1 MAVVLEWYG
10 NQLMTKAEAATERG
24 LTKLA
29 GKIAQHSRDLMHET
43 KHGKKYRS
51 LPQTTSAPYEAPAVQ
66 TARLQNSV
74 QIDDSERMIRKI
86 GTNLDYGLY
95 LEVGTSK
102 MTERPYL
109 RPALF
114 KFTGRA
120 GEELFESLLK

>member
-10 NQLMTKAEAATERG
+10 SQLMTKAEAATERG

-29 GKIAQHSRDLMHET
+29 GKIAQHSRDLMHGT
-43 KHGKKYRS
+43 KHGTKHKGLNFTS
-51 LPQTTSAPYEAPAVQ
+51 SAPYEAPAVQ

-74 QIDDSERMIRKI
+74 QVDDSVRMIRKI

-102 MTERPYL
+102 MIERPYL
-109 RPALF
+109 RPALY
-114 KFTGRA
+114 KYTGRA
-120 GEELFESLLK
+120 GEELFESLLL